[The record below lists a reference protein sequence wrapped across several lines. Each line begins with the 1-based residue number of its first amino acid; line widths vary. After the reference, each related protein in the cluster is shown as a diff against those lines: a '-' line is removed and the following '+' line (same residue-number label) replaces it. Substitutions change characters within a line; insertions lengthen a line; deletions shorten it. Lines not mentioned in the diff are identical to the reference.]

1 MLSGGKTRS
10 YSVSLGV
17 LVEIVVDVVEV
28 WRGRAV
34 DVEEP
39 VADAVELIEHRAVG
53 AEEAVLLAGGQ
64 TPVPN
69 LQRDNK
75 LYTKSF
81 TNGVPKIVSRS
92 DTVNGRV
99 HKRMKELVS

>member
-1 MLSGGKTRS
+1 MLSGGNTRS
-10 YSVSLGV
+10 YRISLGV

-75 LYTKSF
+75 LYNKYF
-81 TNGVPKIVSRS
+81 IDGVPKIVSRS
-92 DTVNGRV
+92 DTVNGTV

>member
-1 MLSGGKTRS
+1 MCGGKTRS
-10 YSVSLGV
+10 YCISLTV

-28 WRGRAV
+28 WRGRTV

-39 VADAVELIEHRAVG
+39 VADTVKLIEHRAVG

-69 LQRDNK
+69 LQQNHVLK
-75 LYTKSF
+75 TKSLAD
-81 TNGVPKIVSRS
+81 GVSKIS
-92 DTVNGRV
+92 
-99 HKRMKELVS
+99 